1 MAVTN
6 SGQSWRSRC
15 HHCGTPTATST
26 NDYQLLPFIV
36 WSAVLPSVFGAV
48 AKAGWVA
55 ILGTVLGNL
64 SFVGAPLATKV
75 MLNTTD
81 DISGLVKL
89 LIDAGGNIGAAVC
102 IAESASLPTP

>member
-1 MAVTN
+1 MIAGTANTIMGGVY
-6 SGQSWRSRC
+6 SGK
-15 HHCGTPTATST
+15 
-26 NDYQLLPFIV
+26 ND
-36 WSAVLPSVFGAV
+36 
-48 AKAGWVA
+48 AGWVA

-89 LIDAGGNIGAAVC
+89 LVDAGGNIGAAVC
-102 IAESASLPTP
+102 IAESTSLPTP